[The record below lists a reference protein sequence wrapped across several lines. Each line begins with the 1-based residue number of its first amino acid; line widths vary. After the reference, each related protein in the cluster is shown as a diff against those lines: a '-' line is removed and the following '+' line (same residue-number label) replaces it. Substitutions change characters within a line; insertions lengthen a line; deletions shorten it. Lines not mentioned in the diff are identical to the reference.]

1 MNTTTNIIKPT
12 VGRIVWYWPSAATQ
26 KMCNLSCNDPL
37 QPMAAV
43 ISYVWHDRMVNLH
56 VIDHAGMEGS
66 ITSVSLIQPGDDV
79 PEGRDYCQWMPY
91 QQQQTRKD
99 AAATSTQAAA
109 LAEVTPVGTS
119 LEQAIREAGADVSP
133 RVTLEDIEAHID
145 SEHYFTAEN
154 GVRGA
159 SMLTESGADLR
170 GAFGVEVPLPLNL
183 LTFCVLVL
191 RNGYTVYG
199 DSACAS
205 PENFN
210 ADIGRRIAREN
221 AIAKV
226 SPLLGY
232 ELRNQIYRAA
242 CLKSEQAQAE
252 PV

>member
-37 QPMAAV
+37 QPMAAM

-91 QQQQTRKD
+91 QPQQTRKD
-99 AAATSTQAAA
+99 AAAAPTQPAAA
-109 LAEVTPVGTS
+109 EKVTQIVIS
-119 LEQAIREAGADVSP
+119 LEEAIREAGADVAP
-133 RVTLEDIEAHID
+133 RITPEDIAANIV

-154 GVRGA
+154 GLRGA
-159 SMLTESGADLR
+159 AMLTENGADLR
-170 GAFGVEVPLPLNL
+170 GAFGTEVPLSLNL

-191 RNGYTVYG
+191 RNGYTVTG
-199 DSACAS
+199 ESACAS
-205 PENFN
+205 PSNFK
-210 ADIGRRIAREN
+210 AEIGRRIAREN
-221 AIAKV
+221 ALAKIG
-226 SPLLGY
+226 SLMGY
-232 ELRNQIYRAA
+232 ELRSKLSA
-242 CLKSEQAQAE
+242 LEQA
-252 PV
+252 